1 MNEHPYSTKLGDIGF
16 GRLFTM
22 VNYKGAFI
30 RVKCLDDLFIT
41 NPRTI
46 AKDYHHFN
54 DDGVHVPIVELATG
68 HLFYMAKEKP
78 CYIFPGEDRK

>member
-30 RVKCLDDLFIT
+30 RVKSLDSKWL
-41 NPRTI
+41 NI
-46 AKDYHHFN
+46 ARA
-54 DDGVHVPIVELATG
+54 DDEFHVPIVELATG
-68 HLFYMAKEKP
+68 HLFFMAKEKP